1 MKGNTDLSI
10 VIPFYNEYESLPEL
24 YDWIKSVM
32 RRQNISYEI
41 VFVDDGST
49 DQSWKAVER
58 LLSSQPNIKA
68 IRFRRNHGKSAALH
82 VGFKEASG
90 QVVITMDADL
100 QDSPDE
106 IPALYKMVKFE
117 GYDLVSGWKKKR
129 FDPLG
134 KTIPSKLFNFT
145 ARVVS
150 GIRLHDFNCG
160 LKAYKSKVIKSIEIY
175 GEMHRYIPIIAREAG
190 FREIGEKVVEHHAR
204 KYGVSKFGIERM
216 MKGFLD
222 LLSLKFITKFSKRP
236 MHLFGGLGS
245 LMFFVGGI
253 AAIYIIGDK
262 LYKQFNDL
270 AVRAVTDQPAFFLAL
285 LFIVLGVQLF
295 LAGFLG
301 ELVSRNSS
309 SRNEYH
315 IDVIKSS
322 HPDNR
327 NQQHNGPR
335 NQPGNRPQNDR
346 NENRNRPQ
354 TADAGASANARNENQ
369 PKPAQNQRR
378 EENPAADKS
387 QSGQPN
393 QSRTPQ
399 TPKREENT
407 TSDKSSA
414 TNLNQPK
421 PAQNQRREEPKAEVK
436 NQPKAETT
444 KSEILP
450 VEMDATL
457 PSGIENAENQEI
469 KKKPKRNYR
478 KPRRK
483 PEGGTENTTPIQA

>member
-1 MKGNTDLSI
+1 MKGSTDLSI

-41 VFVDDGST
+41 IFIDDGST

-58 LLSSQPNIKA
+58 LLSTQPNIKA

-129 FDPLG
+129 FDPMG
-134 KTIPSKLFNFT
+134 KTIPSKLFNLT

-236 MHLFGGLGS
+236 MHLFGFLGS
-245 LMFFVGGI
+245 LMFFVGGL
-253 AAIYIIGDK
+253 AATYIIADK

-270 AVRAVTDQPAFFLAL
+270 GVRAVTDQPAFFLAL
-285 LFIVLGVQLF
+285 LFIVMGVQLF

-327 NQQHNGPR
+327 NQQQNGPR
-335 NQPGNRPQNDR
+335 NQAGSRPQNER
-346 NENRNRPQ
+346 NENRNRQQ

-369 PKPAQNQRR
+369 PKSAQNQKK
-378 EENPAADKS
+378 EDNPNAEKS
-387 QSGQPN
+387 QSGQTN
-393 QSRTPQ
+393 QPKSPQ
-399 TPKREENT
+399 NPKRVENLT
-407 TSDKSSA
+407 TDKSA
-414 TNLNQPK
+414 ANKLNQPK
-421 PAQNQRREEPKAEVK
+421 PAQNQRKEEPKAEAK
-436 NQPKAETT
+436 NQPKAETVVNET
-444 KSEILP
+444 IAADTEISKSTG
-450 VEMDATL
+450 VENT
-457 PSGIENAENQEI
+457 ENQEI

-483 PEGGTENTTPIQA
+483 PEGGADNATPIQA

>member
-1 MKGNTDLSI
+1 MKSNPDLSI

-24 YDWIKSVM
+24 HDWIKSVM
-32 RRQNISYEI
+32 RKQNISYEI

-82 VGFKEASG
+82 VGFREASG

-106 IPALYKMVKFE
+106 IPALYKMIKFE

-134 KTIPSKLFNFT
+134 KTIPSKLFNYT
-145 ARVVS
+145 ARIVS
-150 GIRLHDFNCG
+150 GIKIHDFNCG
-160 LKAYKSKVIKSIEIY
+160 LKAYKSKVIKNIEIY
-175 GEMHRYIPIIAREAG
+175 GEMHRYIPIIAKEAG
-190 FREIGEKVVEHHAR
+190 FNLIAEKIVEHHAR

-245 LMFFVGGI
+245 MMFFVGGV
-253 AAIYIIGDK
+253 ATTYILIDK
-262 LYKQFNDL
+262 LYKQFSDL
-270 AVRAVTDQPAFFLAL
+270 PARAVTDQPAFFLAL
-285 LFIVLGVQLF
+285 LFIVMGVQLF

-301 ELVSRNSS
+301 ELVSRNST

-315 IDVIKSS
+315 LDVIKSS
-322 HPDNR
+322 HPDSR
-327 NQQHNGPR
+327 SGFQQNQAARSG
-335 NQPGNRPQNDR
+335 PGNRSQHDR
-346 NENRNRPQ
+346 PENRNRPQ
-354 TADAGASANARNENQ
+354 GGENPQQNRNENQ
-369 PKPAQNQRR
+369 AKAANPVKTDTPVTENKNQ
-378 EENPAADKS
+378 A
-387 QSGQPN
+387 
-393 QSRTPQ
+393 PQ
-399 TPKREENT
+399 T
-407 TSDKSSA
+407 
-414 TNLNQPK
+414 
-421 PAQNQRREEPKAEVK
+421 
-436 NQPKAETT
+436 NQPKAAN
-444 KSEILP
+444 P
-450 VEMDATL
+450 VKT
-457 PSGIENAENQEI
+457 ENTGAENKNLASNQPRAPHQAKTEKPMVEAKSPNLVSTDTPEITEI

-483 PEGGTENTTPIQA
+483 PEGPAENTSSEQA